1 MKKSALIF
9 GLLAFLV
16 AGTASATVT
25 LLTGGI
31 HYINPGANWKAE
43 HTVEY
48 NAIFNNMTQCENA
61 RNLIEASSPRA
72 MPGREGQAPLFG
84 QFSKVSTLV
93 CTYK

>member
-9 GLLAFLV
+9 AVSTMLM

-31 HYINPGANWKAE
+31 HYINPSANWKAP

-48 NAIFNNMTQCENA
+48 NAIFNNMNQCENA
-61 RNLIEASSPRA
+61 RNLIEASGPRA
-72 MPGREGQAPLFG
+72 IPDSQTNLFG

>member
-31 HYINPGANWKAE
+31 HYINPSANWKAP

-48 NAIFNNMTQCENA
+48 NAIFNNMNQCENA

-72 MPGREGQAPLFG
+72 IPEGQAALFG

>member
-9 GLLAFLV
+9 GVLAFLI

-31 HYINPGANWKAE
+31 HYINPSANWKAP

-61 RNLIEASSPRA
+61 RNLIEASNPRSV
-72 MPGREGQAPLFG
+72 PEGQAPLFG
-84 QFSKVSTLV
+84 QFSKVSTLT